1 MQSIFISLTHNLYF
15 ADNNRAKRLEREN
28 QNPFL
33 NTVCNNFARK
43 KLQKILP
50 KSYYLTVQDCKFN
63 RMYPSFFVNRIILSN
78 LNSNN
83 RE

>member
-28 QNPFL
+28 ENPFL
-33 NTVCNNFARK
+33 NTVCNNFAGK

-50 KSYYLTVQDCKFN
+50 KSYYSTGQDYIFN
-63 RMYPSFFVNRIILSN
+63 RMYPSFLLKGSF
-78 LNSNN
+78 
-83 RE
+83 